1 MELTL
6 RPMTQAEQAYCYTQ
20 SQQICMQTGL
30 IGHLRA
36 DFGSN
41 GTGFYSTFFDF
52 RDSLKSDDFRAEFDE
67 VINALREDKQF
78 GGILANRTAMSKYCN
93 KHPGSSIE
101 PDYNYGFRADTAHY
115 SYMLRITPRKGEY
128 NLYCY
133 CYLRQW
139 LDGHMKRAEKGI
151 RFITP
156 DYKERFRLADGD
168 KVRII
173 TKGGEVREMTCY
185 YIDDYH
191 LETSSSRGRNLY
203 HICEFAELWERN
215 GCTEMIPLRKSL
227 PERCFGYLKATGE
240 IVVLQKG
247 QKGYAPT
254 EKFAENET
262 PQECVDSLNAAMGV
276 TKAQA
281 AAMEAGSIF
290 GWHVPGADPKNYDA
304 NGVPLPPGDA
314 TRQRERQMPQSE
326 R

>member
-67 VINALREDKQF
+67 VINALREDKQY
-78 GGILANRTAMSKYCN
+78 GGILTNRTAMSKFCH

-101 PDYNYGFRADTAHY
+101 PDYNYGFRADTDHY
-115 SYMLRITPRKGEY
+115 SYMLRVTPRKGEY

-133 CYLRQW
+133 CYVRQW
-139 LDGHMKRAEKGI
+139 LDRHMKQAEKGI

-156 DYKERFRLADGD
+156 DYKELFRIADGD

-173 TKGGEVREMTCY
+173 TKGGEKREMTCY

-191 LETSSSRGRNLY
+191 LETSSDRGRNLY
-203 HICEFAELWERN
+203 HICEFAERMETNECLSI
-215 GCTEMIPLRKSL
+215 IPLRNAL
-227 PERCFGYLKATGE
+227 PDHCFSFLESTGE
-240 IVVLQKG
+240 IIRITKG
-247 QKGYAPT
+247 DKGYIPT
-254 EKFAENET
+254 GKYAENGNPRDGVDALNKT
-262 PQECVDSLNAAMGV
+262 IGVSRAQEAAMV
-276 TKAQA
+276 V
-281 AAMEAGSIF
+281 GSMF
-290 GWHVPGADPKNYDA
+290 GWDKPGADPARYGED
-304 NGVPLPPGDA
+304 GVPLTKKQRESGDA
-314 TRQRERQMPQSE
+314 R
-326 R
+326 

>member
-1 MELTL
+1 MDLTL
-6 RPMTQAEQAYCYTQ
+6 RPMTQAEQAYCYSQ
-20 SQQICMQTGL
+20 SQQISGQTGL

-41 GTGFYSTFFDF
+41 GTGFFSNFFDF
-52 RDSLKSDDFRAEFDE
+52 RKDLKSEDFKAEINK

-78 GGILANRTAMSKYCN
+78 GGILASRTAMSKYC
-93 KHPGSSIE
+93 KKYPGSSIE
-101 PDYNYGFRADTAHY
+101 PGYNYGFRADTAHY
-115 SYMLRITPRKGEY
+115 SYLLRVTPKRGEY

-139 LDGHMKRAEKGI
+139 LESHMNRAEKGI

-156 DYKERFRLADGD
+156 HYQEKFRIADGD
-168 KVRII
+168 RVRLVMES
-173 TKGGEVREMTCY
+173 GENREMTCR

-191 LETSSSRGRNLY
+191 MEVTGQTGSTVY
-203 HICEFAELWERN
+203 HICEFAEVWEQN

-247 QKGYAPT
+247 QKGFAPT
-254 EKFAENET
+254 GKYAENET
-262 PQECVDSLNAAMGV
+262 PQECVDSLNAAMDV

-281 AAMEAGSIF
+281 AAMMAGSMF
-290 GWHVPGADPKNYDA
+290 GWDAPAADPANYDDQGIPIRPGRKQDR
-304 NGVPLPPGDA
+304 GVA
-314 TRQRERQMPQSE
+314 R
-326 R
+326 

>member
-52 RDSLKSDDFRAEFDE
+52 RDSLKSDDFKAEFDE
-67 VINALREDKQF
+67 VINALREDKQY
-78 GGILANRTAMSKYCN
+78 GGILTNRTAMSKFCH

-101 PDYNYGFRADTAHY
+101 PDYNYGFRADTDHY
-115 SYMLRITPRKGEY
+115 SYMLRVTPCKGEY

-133 CYLRQW
+133 CYIRQW
-139 LDGHMKRAEKGI
+139 LEGHMKRAERGI

-156 DYKERFRLADGD
+156 DYKELFRIADGD

-173 TKGGEVREMTCY
+173 TKGGEKREMTCY

-191 LETSSSRGRNLY
+191 LETSSGRGRNLY
-203 HICEFAELWERN
+203 HICEFAERMETNECLSI
-215 GCTEMIPLRKSL
+215 IPLRKSL
-227 PERCFGYLKATGE
+227 PDQCFSFLESTGE
-240 IVVLQKG
+240 IILIDKG
-247 QKGYAPT
+247 ERGYTPT
-254 EKFAENET
+254 GKFAENTT
-262 PQECVDSLNAAMGV
+262 PREGVDALNKAKGVTRAQEAAMV
-276 TKAQA
+276 
-281 AAMEAGSIF
+281 AGSMY
-290 GWHVPGADPKNYDA
+290 GWEKPAADPARYGEDGSLLTKK
-304 NGVPLPPGDA
+304 
-314 TRQRERQMPQSE
+314 QRERGDAQ
-326 R
+326 

>member
-1 MELTL
+1 MDLTL
-6 RPMTQAEQAYCYTQ
+6 RPITQAEQAYCYSQ
-20 SQQICMQTGL
+20 SQQISGQTGL

-41 GTGFYSTFFDF
+41 GTGFFSSFFDF
-52 RDSLKSDDFRAEFDE
+52 RKDLKSEDFKAEFNE
-67 VINALREDKQF
+67 VINALREDQRF
-78 GGILANRTAMSKYCN
+78 GGILAGRTAMSKYCH

-115 SYMLRITPRKGEY
+115 SYMLRVTPKRGEY

-139 LDGHMKRAEKGI
+139 LESHMNRAEKGI

-156 DYKERFRLADGD
+156 HYQEKFRIADGD
-168 KVRII
+168 RVRLVMES
-173 TKGGEVREMTCY
+173 GENREMTCR

-191 LETSSSRGRNLY
+191 MEVTGQTGSTVY
-203 HICEFAELWERN
+203 HICEFAEVWEQN

-247 QKGYAPT
+247 QKGFAPT
-254 EKFAENET
+254 GKYAENET
-262 PQECVDSLNAAMGV
+262 PQECVDSLNAAMDV

-281 AAMEAGSIF
+281 AAMMAGSMF
-290 GWHVPGADPKNYDA
+290 GWDAPAADPANYDDQ
-304 NGVPLPPGDA
+304 GTPIRPGRKQDRGDA
-314 TRQRERQMPQSE
+314 R
-326 R
+326 

>member
-52 RDSLKSDDFRAEFDE
+52 RESLKSDDFRAEFDE
-67 VINALREDKQF
+67 VINALREDQRF
-78 GGILANRTAMSKYCN
+78 GGILAGRTAMSKYCH

-115 SYMLRITPRKGEY
+115 SYLLRVTPKKGED

-139 LDGHMKRAEKGI
+139 LESHMNRAEKGI

-156 DYKERFRLADGD
+156 HYQEKFRIADGD
-168 KVRII
+168 RVRLVMES
-173 TKGGEVREMTCY
+173 GENREMTCR

-191 LETSSSRGRNLY
+191 MEVTGQTGSTVY
-203 HICEFAELWERN
+203 HICEFAEVWEQN

-247 QKGYAPT
+247 QKGFAPT
-254 EKFAENET
+254 GKYAENET
-262 PQECVDSLNAAMGV
+262 PQECVDSLNAAMDV
-276 TKAQA
+276 TRAQA
-281 AAMEAGSIF
+281 AAMMAGSMF
-290 GWHVPGADPKNYDA
+290 GWDAPAADPANYDDQ
-304 NGVPLPPGDA
+304 GIPIRPGRKQDRGDA
-314 TRQRERQMPQSE
+314 R
-326 R
+326 